1 MKYFSNAITALVVC
15 VGASAFAQDAKAEFP
30 EKSITVMLPFG
41 PGGGTDMLTR
51 SFDIYA
57 KDVFGHNFTIEY
69 RPGGGSAVG
78 TTALAREDADGYTI
92 GGMLHTVADE
102 LDTLTPESL
111 LAGYGDRLA
120 TTLDAVGID
129 TAAEKTELDDEW
141 VSAVADGD
149 VDALSLTDAAAILAL
164 DESTPDSEAIV
175 LETRDHLLMGM
186 TTAVLDVDAVAAKLD
201 VDLTGQ
207 EVQQAIE
214 GRATLTLTELAAIQA
229 VIDGR
234 EL

>member
-1 MKYFSNAITALVVC
+1 
-15 VGASAFAQDAKAEFP
+15 
-30 EKSITVMLPFG
+30 
-41 PGGGTDMLTR
+41 
-51 SFDIYA
+51 
-57 KDVFGHNFTIEY
+57 
-69 RPGGGSAVG
+69 
-78 TTALAREDADGYTI
+78 
-92 GGMLHTVADE
+92 MLHTVADE

-120 TTLDAVGID
+120 TTVDAVGID
-129 TAAEKTELDDEW
+129 TAAETTELDDEQL
-141 VSAVADGD
+141 SAVADGD

-164 DESTPDSEAIV
+164 SESTPDSEAIV

-186 TTAVLDVDAVAAKLD
+186 TTAVLDVDAVAAELD

>member
-1 MKYFSNAITALVVC
+1 
-15 VGASAFAQDAKAEFP
+15 
-30 EKSITVMLPFG
+30 
-41 PGGGTDMLTR
+41 
-51 SFDIYA
+51 
-57 KDVFGHNFTIEY
+57 
-69 RPGGGSAVG
+69 
-78 TTALAREDADGYTI
+78 
-92 GGMLHTVADE
+92 MLHTVADE

-186 TTAVLDVDAVAAKLD
+186 TTAVLDVDAVAAELD

>member
-1 MKYFSNAITALVVC
+1 
-15 VGASAFAQDAKAEFP
+15 
-30 EKSITVMLPFG
+30 
-41 PGGGTDMLTR
+41 
-51 SFDIYA
+51 
-57 KDVFGHNFTIEY
+57 
-69 RPGGGSAVG
+69 
-78 TTALAREDADGYTI
+78 
-92 GGMLHTVADE
+92 MLHTVADE

-120 TTLDAVGID
+120 TTLEATGID
-129 TAAEKTELDDEW
+129 TAAETTELDDEQL
-141 VSAVADGD
+141 SAVADGD
-149 VDALSLTDAAAILAL
+149 VDALSLTDAAAILAI

-186 TTAVLDVDAVAAKLD
+186 TTAVLDVDAVSAELD

>member
-1 MKYFSNAITALVVC
+1 
-15 VGASAFAQDAKAEFP
+15 
-30 EKSITVMLPFG
+30 
-41 PGGGTDMLTR
+41 
-51 SFDIYA
+51 
-57 KDVFGHNFTIEY
+57 
-69 RPGGGSAVG
+69 
-78 TTALAREDADGYTI
+78 
-92 GGMLHTVADE
+92 MLHTVADE
-102 LDTLTPESL
+102 LDTLTLESL

-120 TTLDAVGID
+120 TTLEAAGID
-129 TAAEKTELDDEW
+129 TAAEKTELDDEQL
-141 VSAVADGD
+141 SAVADGD

-164 DESTPDSEAIV
+164 SESTPDSEAIV

-186 TTAVLDVDAVAAKLD
+186 TTAVLDVDAVAAELD

>member
-1 MKYFSNAITALVVC
+1 
-15 VGASAFAQDAKAEFP
+15 
-30 EKSITVMLPFG
+30 
-41 PGGGTDMLTR
+41 
-51 SFDIYA
+51 
-57 KDVFGHNFTIEY
+57 
-69 RPGGGSAVG
+69 
-78 TTALAREDADGYTI
+78 
-92 GGMLHTVADE
+92 MLHTVADE

-120 TTLDAVGID
+120 TTLEATGID
-129 TAAEKTELDDEW
+129 TAAEKTELADEQL
-141 VSAVADGD
+141 SAVADGD

-164 DESTPDSEAIV
+164 SESTPDSEAIV

-186 TTAVLDVDAVAAKLD
+186 TTAVLDVDAVAAELD

>member
-1 MKYFSNAITALVVC
+1 
-15 VGASAFAQDAKAEFP
+15 
-30 EKSITVMLPFG
+30 
-41 PGGGTDMLTR
+41 
-51 SFDIYA
+51 
-57 KDVFGHNFTIEY
+57 
-69 RPGGGSAVG
+69 
-78 TTALAREDADGYTI
+78 
-92 GGMLHTVADE
+92 MLHTVADE

-120 TTLDAVGID
+120 TTLEATGID
-129 TAAEKTELDDEW
+129 TAAEKTELDDEQL
-141 VSAVADGD
+141 SAVADGD

-186 TTAVLDVDAVAAKLD
+186 TTAVLDVDAVAAELD

>member
-1 MKYFSNAITALVVC
+1 
-15 VGASAFAQDAKAEFP
+15 
-30 EKSITVMLPFG
+30 
-41 PGGGTDMLTR
+41 
-51 SFDIYA
+51 
-57 KDVFGHNFTIEY
+57 
-69 RPGGGSAVG
+69 
-78 TTALAREDADGYTI
+78 
-92 GGMLHTVADE
+92 MLHTVADE

-129 TAAEKTELDDEW
+129 TAAETTELADEQL
-141 VSAVADGD
+141 SAVADGD

-164 DESTPDSEAIV
+164 SESTPDSEAIV

-186 TTAVLDVDAVAAKLD
+186 TTAVLDVDAVAAELD

>member
-1 MKYFSNAITALVVC
+1 
-15 VGASAFAQDAKAEFP
+15 
-30 EKSITVMLPFG
+30 
-41 PGGGTDMLTR
+41 
-51 SFDIYA
+51 
-57 KDVFGHNFTIEY
+57 
-69 RPGGGSAVG
+69 
-78 TTALAREDADGYTI
+78 
-92 GGMLHTVADE
+92 MLHTVADE
-102 LDTLTPESL
+102 LDTLTLESL

-120 TTLDAVGID
+120 TTVDAVGID
-129 TAAEKTELDDEW
+129 TAAEKTELDDEQL
-141 VSAVADGD
+141 SAVADGD

-186 TTAVLDVDAVAAKLD
+186 TTAVLDVDAVAAELD

>member
-1 MKYFSNAITALVVC
+1 
-15 VGASAFAQDAKAEFP
+15 
-30 EKSITVMLPFG
+30 
-41 PGGGTDMLTR
+41 
-51 SFDIYA
+51 
-57 KDVFGHNFTIEY
+57 
-69 RPGGGSAVG
+69 
-78 TTALAREDADGYTI
+78 
-92 GGMLHTVADE
+92 MLHTVADE

-120 TTLDAVGID
+120 TTLEATGID
-129 TAAEKTELDDEW
+129 TAAEKTELDDEQL
-141 VSAVADGD
+141 SAVADGD

-164 DESTPDSEAIV
+164 SESTPDSEAIV

-186 TTAVLDVDAVAAKLD
+186 TTAVLDVDAVAAELD